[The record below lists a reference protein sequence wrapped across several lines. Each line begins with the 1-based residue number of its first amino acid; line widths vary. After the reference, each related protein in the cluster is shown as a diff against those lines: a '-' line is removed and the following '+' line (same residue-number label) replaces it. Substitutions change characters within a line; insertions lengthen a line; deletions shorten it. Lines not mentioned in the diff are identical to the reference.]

1 MEKINLSNFLG
12 GITAELPKKVTMK
25 AQHFAGHVSRIFG
38 NSKHGSRNLSLAFT
52 KSEALFK
59 IE

>member
-1 MEKINLSNFLG
+1 MKTITLSNFLG

-38 NSKHGSRNLSLAFT
+38 NSKHGSQNLLLAFT
-52 KSEALFK
+52 
-59 IE
+59 